1 MPTLEVEKDDKTLRI
16 LTNFWTLIALAVFAL
31 DFIQKGKLGTIAS
44 TIGILYLLI
53 LGYYT
58 GTKEFCRW
66 QEYHEKKRHI
76 GELFV
81 GVWTVLVA
89 GLVVASIINPDYH
102 VSGGLIALY
111 TTVVG
116 IFALTQHSKT
126 LYKEAHKKKRK

>member
-1 MPTLEVEKDDKTLRI
+1 MALRKVEKDDKTLRL
-16 LTNFWTLIALAVFAL
+16 LTNFWSIVAISVFVL
-31 DFIQKGKLGTIAS
+31 DFIQHGKLENIAS
-44 TIGILYLLI
+44 AIGIMYLLI

-66 QEYHEKKRHI
+66 HEYHKTKHHI

-81 GVWTVLVA
+81 GVWTTLVA
-89 GLVVASIINPDYH
+89 TLVVISAIKPEYH

-126 LYKEAHKKKRK
+126 LFKESHHKKRK

>member
-1 MPTLEVEKDDKTLRI
+1 MSLLEVEKDDKTLRI
-16 LTNFWTLIALAVFAL
+16 LTNFWTLIALFIFTL
-31 DFIQKGKLGTIAS
+31 DFLEKGKISSIAS
-44 TIGILYLLI
+44 GIGILYLLI

-66 QEYHEKKRHI
+66 QDYHDKKRHI

-81 GVWTVLVA
+81 GVWTILIAVLVVTSVIYP
-89 GLVVASIINPDYH
+89 GYQI
-102 VSGGLIALY
+102 SGGLIALY

-126 LYKEAHKKKRK
+126 LYKESHSNKRR